1 VFDAEIAPDGET
13 IIYADGTFTGDQFPA
28 HADLRTGALGSLG
41 FVTTPENDATLQA
54 INSPALEFAPALT
67 SDGLTIAFTRAEG
80 RLPFVRFG
88 IWLARRDDVNAAFGE
103 PVLISAISGGLFEAP
118 TFSPDNRA
126 LHYHRAENDR
136 YSLWRVSLPS
146 Q

>member
-1 VFDAEIAPDGET
+1 VI
-13 IIYADGTFTGDQFPA
+13 
-28 HADLRTGALGSLG
+28 
-41 FVTTPENDATLQA
+41 TPENDATLEA
-54 INSPALEFAPALT
+54 LNTPALEFAPALS
-67 SDGLTIAFTRAEG
+67 SDGLMIAFTRAEG
-80 RLPFVRFG
+80 RLPLIRFG
-88 IWLARRDDVNAAFGE
+88 IWLARRDDVSAAFGE

-126 LHYHRAENDR
+126 LYHHRAENDR